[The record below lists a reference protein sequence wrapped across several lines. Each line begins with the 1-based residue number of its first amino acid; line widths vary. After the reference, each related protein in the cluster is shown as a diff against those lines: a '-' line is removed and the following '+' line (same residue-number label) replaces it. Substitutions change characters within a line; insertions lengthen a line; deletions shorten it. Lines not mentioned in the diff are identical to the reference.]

1 MLKQTN
7 KQKKNVP
14 KVTQL
19 MNGRTRI
26 WTQLVELQNLCLL
39 SAKYWMD
46 EQMQCQGHEEH
57 VFWLDS

>member
-1 MLKQTN
+1 MFINVK
-7 KQKKNVP
+7 KKKKNVP

-46 EQMQCQGHEEH
+46 EQM
-57 VFWLDS
+57 